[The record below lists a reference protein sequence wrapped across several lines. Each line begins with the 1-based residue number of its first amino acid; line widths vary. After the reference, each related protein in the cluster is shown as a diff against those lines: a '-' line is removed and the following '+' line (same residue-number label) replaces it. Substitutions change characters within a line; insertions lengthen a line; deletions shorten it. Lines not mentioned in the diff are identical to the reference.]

1 MYNVMHDLMTLS
13 DSRKLEWM
21 LMYYEGGACNFY
33 LSRVVSSYIAVTP
46 KASCSSVHAEAAK
59 MHEWEL
65 ISLVHGEDLFCY
77 FPELRKLECFL
88 LQLMHAGDIKL
99 SI

>member
-1 MYNVMHDLMTLS
+1 MQ
-13 DSRKLEWM
+13 
-21 LMYYEGGACNFY
+21 FY
-33 LSRVVSSYIAVTP
+33 LRRVVSSYIVVTP
-46 KASCSSVHAEAAK
+46 IASCSSVHAEAAK

-65 ISLVHGEDLFCY
+65 ISLVHGEDLQLFCY
-77 FPELRKLECFL
+77 FPELKKLECFL